1 MGVDLGAVPVQ
12 TPALAGT
19 RPLGLGSELP
29 RRHQERVQSTAQHPG
44 VPPPQLRLQTGP
56 LCWKRNPRWVRAGA
70 RHLVPAALRS
80 EIIYFQSHVA

>member
-29 RRHQERVQSTAQHPG
+29 RRHQERVQRSILG
-44 VPPPQLRLQTGP
+44 SPPPQLRLQTGP

>member
-29 RRHQERVQSTAQHPG
+29 RRHQERVQRSILGSPRPNSG
-44 VPPPQLRLQTGP
+44 CRPPALLEAEPQVGQGRR
-56 LCWKRNPRWVRAGA
+56 K
-70 RHLVPAALRS
+70 ALSSSSS
-80 EIIYFQSHVA
+80 EK

>member
-29 RRHQERVQSTAQHPG
+29 RRHQERVQRSILGTPSPTLAADRPALLEAE
-44 VPPPQLRLQTGP
+44 PQVGQGRR
-56 LCWKRNPRWVRAGA
+56 K
-70 RHLVPAALRS
+70 ALSSSSS
-80 EIIYFQSHVA
+80 EK